1 MILFLDLQFL
11 TFYIKTISFL
21 FMDITKY
28 DADIQKAINNF
39 IELAKEKKDSIKN
52 QLMQIENELEQVK
65 NEIKG

>member
-39 IELAKEKKDSIKN
+39 IEIAKAKKDSIKT
-52 QLMQIENELEQVK
+52 QLIQLDTELEHIK

>member
-1 MILFLDLQFL
+1 
-11 TFYIKTISFL
+11 
-21 FMDITKY
+21 MDITKY

-52 QLMQIENELEQVK
+52 QLTQLDSELEQVK